1 VRARHVLERGEL
13 VGGRIV
19 GIHIG
24 VRKDPDTSA
33 KYPEPEYAIEVHA
46 ATSFVAGVRQHLSPN
61 NIVRLGMDVAA
72 RHVGREA
79 VIDWHA
85 TCGGQSGDPIKL
97 LSKPP
102 ARGIVDDFHDIDS
115 ARRKWTHADCTILG
129 AQRRHHHSLLGMRH
143 SLHLDLGVQA
153 PGMQPFS
160 IALDKVSVP
169 TYAAHLYAPG
179 TRLPV
184 WVRPGHSLAI
194 EIDWAEAAMAFP
206 GVGWPPS
213 QVLDVPAG

>member
-24 VRKDPDTSA
+24 VRKDPDTNTR
-33 KYPEPEYAIEVHA
+33 YPESEYAIEVHTA
-46 ATSFVAGVRQHLSPN
+46 PSFVAGVRQYLSPS
-61 NIVRLGMDVAA
+61 NIVRLGMDVAV
-72 RHVGREA
+72 RHTGREA

-85 TCGGQSGDPIKL
+85 TCGGQSGEHIKL

-102 ARGIVDDFHDIDS
+102 GPGIVDDYYDIDS

-129 AQRRHHHSLLGMRH
+129 AQRRHHHGLLGMRH
-143 SLHLDLGVQA
+143 SLHLEVGVQA

-160 IALDKVSVP
+160 IALDNVAVP
-169 TYAAHLYAPG
+169 TYATHLYAPG

-184 WVRPGHSLAI
+184 WVRSGRSRAI

-213 QVLDVPAG
+213 QVPDAPAG